1 MRTKLILVM
10 AVIIGITPAA
20 FGQSNGSFEAGE
32 DPGIFQVKFAGSTD
46 ITDWTVTGSVDYIG
60 TYWQASDGDRSID
73 LAGNFAGGLSQSIAT
88 TPGYV
93 YVVSFDMSGNPAG
106 PPALKRLEV
115 TADGG
120 NSQTYSYTTGTNTLT
135 NMQWETN
142 TYYFTATST
151 ETLIAFNSLT
161 SLFYGPALDNVALD
175 VVNQVCHR
183 NQGRRG
189 SKTLTIGAPAVAAHL
204 AHGDTPGPCPEISAR
219 D

>member
-1 MRTKLILVM
+1 MRTKLIIVRAFIVAM
-10 AVIIGITPAA
+10 TPAV
-20 FGQSNGSFEAGE
+20 FGQSNGSFEVGE

-46 ITDWTVTGSVDYIG
+46 ITDWTITGSVDYIG
-60 TYWQASDGDRSID
+60 TYWEASDGDRSLD
-73 LAGNFAGGLSQSIAT
+73 LAGNFAGGVSQSMAT

-135 NMQWETN
+135 DMEWERN
-142 TYYFTATST
+142 LYYFTATGT

-161 SLFYGPALDNVALD
+161 SLFYGPALDNVELK
-175 VVNQVCHR
+175 VVNRVCHI
-183 NQGRRG
+183 NQGRKG
-189 SKTLTIGAPAVAAHL
+189 SKTLTIGAAAVVAHL
-204 AHGDTPGPCPEISAR
+204 AHGDTPGPCPEVTPL
-219 D
+219 